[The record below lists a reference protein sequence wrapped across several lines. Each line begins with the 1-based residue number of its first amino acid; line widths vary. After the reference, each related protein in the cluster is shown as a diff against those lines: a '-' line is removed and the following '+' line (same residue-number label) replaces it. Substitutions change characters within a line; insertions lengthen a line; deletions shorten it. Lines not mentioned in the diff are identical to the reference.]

1 METGIRG
8 FAIIIGFLVC
18 TGACIPATTA
28 QHDSLKNMTYLTEEF
43 PPFNYEE
50 NGAPAG
56 LAVDLLAAITKEAG
70 DGITTGDIRIVPL
83 NEGLSTV
90 RNTTGSVIFSI
101 ARTPAREDKYR
112 WIGPFATYNIVLF
125 SLRDNNL
132 TNLSAGELRDY
143 TIGAVTSDVSVEK
156 LAELGVRPEHIVTNP
171 DPAELFRMLDEG
183 TIDLVAS
190 GDIAGEYFM
199 KKTDRSPESYR
210 IVFRID
216 STPLYYA
223 FNKETPG
230 ELIGRFLQAY
240 ERVKSEKDQ
249 DGTTVYDRVLKKY
262 SAPDMTNT

>member
-1 METGIRG
+1 MDTGIRG
-8 FAIIIGFLVC
+8 FVIIIGFLVC
-18 TGACIPATTA
+18 TGVCITATTA
-28 QHDSLKNMTYLTEEF
+28 QDNSLKNLTYLTEEF

-50 NGAPAG
+50 NGTPAG
-56 LAVDLLAAITKEAG
+56 LAIDLLAAVTREAG
-70 DGITTGDIRIVPL
+70 DGIPAGDIRIVPL

-90 RNTTGSVIFSI
+90 RNTTGAVIFSI
-101 ARTPAREDKYR
+101 ARTPGRENDYR
-112 WIGPFATYNIVLF
+112 WIGPFATYSIVLF
-125 SLRDNNL
+125 SLRDRNI
-132 TNLSAGELRDY
+132 TSLSAGELRDY

-156 LAELGVRPEHIVTNP
+156 LAELGVSPEHIVTNP

-199 KKTDRSPESYR
+199 KKTDRNPESYR
-210 IVFRID
+210 IVYRIE

-230 ELIGRFLQAY
+230 ELIGRFKQAY

-249 DGTTVYDRVLKKY
+249 DGTTAYDRVLKKY
-262 SAPDMTNT
+262 LSS